1 MSSSAPVKEKIIR
14 NEENKLEVII
24 VGAGLG
30 GLGAAIAISLA
41 GHSVTVLESAQ
52 EIGEVGAGIQV
63 LPPTSLILRDWGL
76 LPFLSAHSTSPTKV
90 NMISWKGN
98 IISSMDFRE
107 SAAQYPGSVYWD
119 FHRANLHRGLYER
132 ALEVGAKVKVGMRVV
147 DVEILEK
154 GARVVVE
161 KHKSKERGEEE
172 EGDLTADLVVG
183 ADGIFSKLREVM
195 LGREDKPHLTG
206 DLAYRLLLS
215 TKHMLADE
223 ELADFVKNPQVNY
236 WMGPDMHAV
245 NYVLRGGELFNMVLL
260 VPDDMPA
267 GATTLEGNVEEMRAL
282 FKDWDP
288 RISKLL
294 GMCESVYKWRLC
306 TRPGLDNWSHPSGHF
321 TLLGDAVHATLPY
334 LASGAGMSLEDAAV
348 LGELLSH
355 YPNSSSTL
363 STTSNLKS
371 SFLQHA
377 LPIYQALRAPRT
389 QTVVERGNT
398 QQYLYHLPDGPEQIE
413 RDRKMR
419 QQEEGEALAWRDKGL
434 APWLLGYRVSDA
446 VKELWVPFREQAE
459 DETRMDI
466 EAKNDR
472 ESRDARL

>member
-14 NEENKLEVII
+14 NEENKLKVII

-41 GHSVTVLESAQ
+41 GHSVTVLESAH

-76 LPFLSAHSTSPTKV
+76 LPYLSAHSTSPTKV

-98 IISSMDFRE
+98 LISSMDFGE

-132 ALEVGAKVKVGMRVV
+132 ALELGAKVKVGMRVV
-147 DVEILEK
+147 DVEILEN
-154 GARVVVE
+154 GARVIVE
-161 KHKSKERGEEE
+161 NRRSEERGEEE

-195 LGREDKPHLTG
+195 LGREDEPHLTG

-215 TKHMLADE
+215 TKDMLADE

-363 STTSNLKS
+363 PPTSNLKS

-377 LPIYQALRAPRT
+377 LTIYQALRAPRT

-446 VKELWVPFREQAE
+446 VEKLWVPFREQAE
-459 DETRMDI
+459 DESRMDL